1 MGTAYFCFME
11 LYMAFWNF
19 HIFTISLV
27 YDKMSVSEY
36 IKTEREEK

>member
-11 LYMAFWNF
+11 FYMVFWKF